1 MKARHF
7 NLRAADRGRSATGP
21 ALLRGSR
28 EVLRTL
34 FLTTQ
39 LTLLTFTPSPAEA
52 WGPGDLG
59 SRVTRAAPI
68 LRNAGQPVC
77 VADCDEDRQVT
88 VDEVVRA
95 VNIALGHVELAICR
109 PADRDG
115 SGEVTVDELIE
126 GVRRL
131 LYGCGQAPY
140 STFLVRTCRSP
151 ETPEGENFVVR
162 IADPKTAALA
172 HRIVNGLEP
181 QRIVTG
187 RLRSG
192 NGGFNQPWSWH
203 LDPND
208 VALAEFTSELCD
220 GCPSFVENDLM
231 YWLNNVGWFCPWTA
245 EILEAIDP

>member
-77 VADCDEDRQVT
+77 VAHCDEDRQVT

-151 ETPEGENFVVR
+151 ETPEGGELRRANRRSEDSRACTPHCEWTRAATHRHWPSALRERWFQSALELASR
-162 IADPKTAALA
+162 PKRRSTRRV
-172 HRIVNGLEP
+172 H
-181 QRIVTG
+181 QRT
-187 RLRSG
+187 LR
-192 NGGFNQPWSWH
+192 
-203 LDPND
+203 
-208 VALAEFTSELCD
+208 
-220 GCPSFVENDLM
+220 
-231 YWLNNVGWFCPWTA
+231 WLPV
-245 EILEAIDP
+245 LR